1 MLGTAAKYN
10 VWLYFSGNNINA
22 IPFHMSVIIGLI
34 Y

>member
-10 VWLYFSGNNINA
+10 IWLCFSRNNVNA
-22 IPFHMSVIIGLI
+22 IPFHMLDIIGLS